1 MLEKAINEESFDL
14 LELSEQVV
22 EFFVVVFFNAV
33 NFFAHGSKFGDLIF
47 NFVLELGDFSL

>member
-22 EFFVVVFFNAV
+22 EFFVVVFFDAV
-33 NFFAHGSKFGDLIF
+33 DFLAHGSKFGDLIF